1 MVGAKWVLL
10 MWGAQAAHTRVMAAV
25 TAAREAPFVMVWLAV
40 AAVLAVT
47 LETGVAVLHPALQ
60 RLLVMQEI
68 VVLAGA
74 AAQVARVL
82 IRLEVVIVKP
92 QVVVAA
98 WVYWGR
104 GLVVLAVRA
113 LLLLLILAL
122 LRAVVRVVRA
132 GRVEMLVN
140 TPDVPAHPTEVL
152 GVYMA
157 AAAVLV

>member
-1 MVGAKWVLL
+1 MLL

-25 TAAREAPFVMVWLAV
+25 TAAREAPFVMLWLAV

-82 IRLEVVIVKP
+82 MQPQVIVKH

-104 GLVVLAVRA
+104 GLVVLAVQA

-122 LRAVVRVVRA
+122 LMAVVRVVRA

>member
-1 MVGAKWVLL
+1 MVGVKWALL

-82 IRLEVVIVKP
+82 IRLEVIVKP

-122 LRAVVRVVRA
+122 LMAVVRVVRA